1 MAATTSADERARAQ
15 GRVRWELL
23 LGLIRK
29 DLKIKYQGSA
39 LGFVWSLINP
49 LVLLAVYTFVFQIVL
64 RAGIPKFGFFLLS
77 ALLPWTFLSGSVTF
91 ATDCGR
97 RQRRSSPEGPI
108 SAQRAADDRR
118 RLQPDPLRSADA
130 GAAGRRCW

>member
-15 GRVRWELL
+15 RRVRWELL

-64 RAGIPKFGFFLLS
+64 RAGIPKFGFFLLA

-91 ATDCGR
+91 ATDAVVGNAWR
-97 RQRRSSPEGPI
+97 F
-108 SAQRAADDRR
+108 
-118 RLQPDPLRSADA
+118 RSAASRD
-130 GAAGRRCW
+130 RHRPRLPKR